1 MNQIDFKILSPLAK
15 LPVLATP
22 NSAGFDLSASVDC
35 EVPPGSI
42 AMVPTGLA
50 FALPIGYVGLI
61 CPRSGLAKKHGI
73 TVANAPGIIDA
84 DYRGEICVLLL
95 NTSTTNFSVATGDRI
110 AQMVI
115 TSVSTGLE
123 FCQVVELDETVR
135 GTGGFGSSG
144 VSALITG

>member
-1 MNQIDFKILSPLAK
+1 
-15 LPVLATP
+15 
-22 NSAGFDLSASVDC
+22 
-35 EVPPGSI
+35 
-42 AMVPTGLA
+42 MVPTGLA